1 MAIQSTDLILVGR
14 GGGSFQTPAQE
25 LISFVQS
32 GAGLTYRGS
41 IDVTVSPVGQLN
53 PDPPVNGDLYLN
65 SGDGTADASWTGIAG
80 ETAAAGDRV
89 VFDGTNWSLITSGS
103 SDVGVETITAANG
116 ATDPITV
123 GGTAAD
129 VTLTVKDATV
139 GQKGVNNL
147 ASTPDN
153 AGVIVTDGNLI
164 KEHYD
169 DLLARIG
176 VAAGGGI
183 QGVTGIDP
191 IEVSVDGT
199 THIAEISIKD
209 ADSIGQAGVVQ
220 LATEA
225 ETIAGTNTTKAV
237 TPAGAAAAYVPLNLS
252 TLTAL
257 G

>member
-1 MAIQSTDLILVGR
+1 MAIQTTDLILVGR
-14 GGGSFQTPAQE
+14 AGGSFHTTADE
-25 LISFVQS
+25 LITFVQS
-32 GAGLTYRGS
+32 GAGLTYRGTV
-41 IDVTVSPVGQLN
+41 DVTIAPAGLD
-53 PDPPVNGDLYLN
+53 PDPPVAGDLYLN
-65 SGDGTADASWTGIAG
+65 SGDGAADAGWTGIAG
-80 ETAAAGDRV
+80 EAATAGDRV
-89 VFDGTNWSLITSGS
+89 VFDGTNWALVTSGG
-103 SDVGVETITAANG
+103 DAGVETITAAGG

-123 GGTAAD
+123 GGTASD

-139 GQKGVNNL
+139 GQTGVNNL
-147 ASTPDN
+147 ASTPDA

-191 IEVSVDGT
+191 IEVSVDGV
-199 THIAEISIKD
+199 THIAEIGVKD
-209 ADSIGQAGVVQ
+209 ADSLGQAGVVQ

-237 TPAGAAAAYVPLNLS
+237 TPAGAAAAYVPLDLS
-252 TLTAL
+252 KLTPL

>member
-14 GGGSFQTPAQE
+14 GGGSFHTTADE
-25 LISFVQS
+25 LITFVQS
-32 GAGLTYRGS
+32 GAGLTYRGTV
-41 IDVTVSPVGQLN
+41 DVTIAPAGLD
-53 PDPPVNGDLYLN
+53 PDPPVAGDLYLN
-65 SGDGTADASWTGIAG
+65 SGDGAADAGWAGIAG
-80 ETAAAGDRV
+80 EAATAGDRV
-89 VFDGTNWSLITSGS
+89 VFDGTNWALITSGS
-103 SDVGVETITAANG
+103 SDVGVETVTAANG

-123 GGTAAD
+123 GGTPAD

-191 IEVSVDGT
+191 VEVSVDGG
-199 THIAEISIKD
+199 THIAEISVKD
-209 ADSIGQAGVVQ
+209 ADNLGQAGVVT
-220 LATEA
+220 LATDA
-225 ETIAGTNTTKAV
+225 ETIAGTNSTKAV
-237 TPAGAAAAYVPLNLS
+237 TPAGAAAAYVPLDLS
-252 TLTAL
+252 KLNAL